1 MDNEPRH
8 SLTLLA
14 AACLTF
20 CGVAVLAVGVGMAGA
35 PVQRSVCLSLAPS
48 LCCTPTGSLIAA
60 LPPAVAVT
68 TLHAI
73 TIMSD

>member
-20 CGVAVLAVGVGMAGA
+20 CGVAVLAVGIGMGGV
-35 PVQRSVCLSLAPS
+35 PLQRSVCLSLAPN
-48 LCCTPTGSLIAA
+48 LCCTGATAQTAAMPPVVSLS
-60 LPPAVAVT
+60 

-73 TIMSD
+73 TILQD